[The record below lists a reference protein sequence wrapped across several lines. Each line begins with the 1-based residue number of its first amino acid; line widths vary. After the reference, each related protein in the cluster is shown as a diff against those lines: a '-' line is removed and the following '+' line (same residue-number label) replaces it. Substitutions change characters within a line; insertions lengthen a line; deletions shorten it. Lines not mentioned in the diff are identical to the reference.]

1 MSDSV
6 AEALYL
12 TGGQEAYETA
22 FSSRKLID
30 CLNVTSYNEGRRKR
44 KPFLQ
49 VYRSP
54 QDFRLTVSL
63 LKLFIRFFSLAFLD
77 LKQFLRE
84 EFLPYL
90 KAWKESVKKREGHTA
105 QERKM
110 MIISQETLN
119 GIHITGINMTL
130 SLFNYLITF
139 YVHAVSSFLEL
150 VPLILNLPGVSAF
163 MSGKLNQ
170 DPLEKFFSCV
180 RQVNDNPTIGEALK
194 TTQTFRVISAIR
206 FSDVIVNCRGSKKK
220 SLEVEDTDH
229 APLIKRKYMHKRKHS
244 F

>member
-12 TGGQEAYETA
+12 TGGQEAYETV
-22 FSSRKLID
+22 FFIKKVDQFFD
-30 CLNVTSYNEGRRKR
+30 CLNVTSYNERRRKR

-54 QDFRLTVSL
+54 QDLRLTVSL

-90 KAWKESVKKREGHTA
+90 KAWKESVKKREGHKA

-110 MIISQETLN
+110 MITSQETLN

-139 YVHAVSSFLEL
+139 YVHAVS
-150 VPLILNLPGVSAF
+150 
-163 MSGKLNQ
+163 
-170 DPLEKFFSCV
+170 
-180 RQVNDNPTIGEALK
+180 
-194 TTQTFRVISAIR
+194 
-206 FSDVIVNCRGSKKK
+206 
-220 SLEVEDTDH
+220 
-229 APLIKRKYMHKRKHS
+229 
-244 F
+244 

>member
-1 MSDSV
+1 
-6 AEALYL
+6 
-12 TGGQEAYETA
+12 
-22 FSSRKLID
+22 
-30 CLNVTSYNEGRRKR
+30 VTSYNEGRRKR

-54 QDFRLTVSL
+54 QDFRLT
-63 LKLFIRFFSLAFLD
+63 
-77 LKQFLRE
+77 FLRE